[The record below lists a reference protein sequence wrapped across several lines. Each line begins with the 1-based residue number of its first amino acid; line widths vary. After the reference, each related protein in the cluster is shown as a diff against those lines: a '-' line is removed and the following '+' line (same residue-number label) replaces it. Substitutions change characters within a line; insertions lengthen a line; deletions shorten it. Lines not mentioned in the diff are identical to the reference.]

1 MSGKPNKNAIY
12 LTDEEYNTLSS
23 LSKKKSSC
31 KTLKCRCH
39 VLMDLDNNHG
49 KRLTYSQSA
58 RANGVCPATVS
69 NITKLY
75 RDGGINAVIAL
86 KRNVNSDNARRKM
99 DGRAE
104 ARIIEIACSPAP
116 EGHSRWTL
124 RMLEDEC
131 KIVLEEPVSK
141 ETIRTTLKKRTAT
154 SPEQIL
160 VYPQKGGPRI
170 HSLHGGRPRCI

>member
-1 MSGKPNKNAIY
+1 MAGKPNKNAIY

-75 RDGGINAVIAL
+75 RDGGIDAVIAL

-116 EGHSRWTL
+116 ESHSRWTL

-141 ETIRTTLKKRTAT
+141 ETIRTTLKKTNCNLTGTDTGVSPKRRTQN
-154 SPEQIL
+154 S
-160 VYPQKGGPRI
+160 
-170 HSLHGGRPRCI
+170 